1 MSEPKKNAKMTVFKT
16 DRHEDLAGMVFVAL
30 AVISVLVYMA
40 FIVPSI
46 TLKAPLDGKIL
57 SVAIQ
62 PGAQVKQGDL
72 LYSMEFK
79 EKKYVHD
86 KLEEKMTTK
95 EVRAKTNGKILSVS
109 AKAGDEVKKDKQ
121 PIMELEHEKGKLP

>member
-16 DRHEDLAGMVFVAL
+16 DRHEDMAGMVFVSM

-40 FIVPSI
+40 YIVPSI

-57 SVAIQ
+57 AVSVQ
-62 PGAQVKQGDL
+62 PDVQVKKGDL
-72 LYSMEFK
+72 LYSLEFK

-86 KLEEKMTTK
+86 KLEEKMATK
-95 EVRAKTNGKILSVS
+95 EVHAKTNGKILSVS
-109 AKAGDEVKKDKQ
+109 AKSGDEVKKGKNA
-121 PIMELEHEKGKLP
+121 ILVLEHEKGKLP